1 MSSGA
6 SVGLKGEGGHL
17 AVAEPSMPK
26 QPKTIVLAIDS
37 LQPDDVPGLMERA
50 SAFVAPD
57 GTTVLL
63 CDVARLADVDMA
75 TIDALGRIALR
86 ARRLGCAVNL
96 RDAPPELLQLLAFA
110 GLSDVLPCDPSS
122 GVEVTGQPEQRE
134 EPLGVEEERDAAD
147 PPVA

>member
-6 SVGLKGEGGHL
+6 VGGLKGEGGHH
-17 AVAEPSMPK
+17 AVAEPSMPG

-50 SAFVAPD
+50 SMFVAPD

-75 TIDALGRIALR
+75 TIDALARIALR

-122 GVEVTGQPEQRE
+122 GVKVTGQPEQRE
-134 EPLGVEEERDAAD
+134 EPLGVQEERDPAD